1 MAMVE
6 PEFCFLQMRG
16 KVMFCYAM
24 ELSQAM
30 LGIAPEGLNPIYML

>member
-16 KVMFCYAM
+16 KGMFCYAM

-30 LGIAPEGLNPIYML
+30 LGIASEGLNPIDML

>member
-6 PEFCFLQMRG
+6 PEFCFLEVHVKGMLCHA
-16 KVMFCYAM
+16 V

-30 LGIAPEGLNPIYML
+30 LGIAPEGLNPIDMP